1 MMWSREAHALRGASL
16 LFATLAEL
24 ELERGNGSAALAALD
39 EANDII
45 ENTGERFWEAEIYRL
60 RGEALRLAADDRAA
74 EACFRSALDVAHQQ
88 GALSLE
94 LRAVSSLAR
103 LLMDAG
109 QGGDARPLL
118 ESVYDRFTEGFETAD
133 LQDAKALLAALAA
146 WHGKKFD
153 LIQKLPA

>member
-39 EANDII
+39 EANEII
-45 ENTGERFWEAEIYRL
+45 ENTGERFFEAEIHRL
-60 RGEALRLAADDRAA
+60 RGEALRLDADDNGA
-74 EACFRSALDVAHQQ
+74 EMCFRSALDVAHEQ

-94 LRAVSSLAR
+94 LRAASSLTR

-109 QGGDARPLL
+109 HGSDARPLL
-118 ESVYDRFTEGFETAD
+118 ARVYDRFTEGFDTAD
-133 LQDAKALLAALAA
+133 LQDAKALLAAL
-146 WHGKKFD
+146 
-153 LIQKLPA
+153 